1 NNSMLAEMPPN
12 PIPDAFTPTPV
23 VLMPSIISVEPG
35 LDGQAG
41 TTLRLSVQN
50 IATDA
55 TFALSG
61 HVLSARQIGSAGLT
75 YEVTIPAVE
84 PGFANLTVRSNGVES
99 PPKRLRILG
108 RADSVPTQTVSG
120 QAFYQKIDVTDAGL
134 DLGHPVMV
142 PIRNAR
148 VEVFSRSSQSVVA
161 VSETDSRGRFSA
173 PVPFDPNLTVRVISR
188 LRSSD
193 LRVADNTN
201 RNQLYAI
208 AADFDGRNAHFD
220 LLLADTSPLSGAFN
234 ILETIQRANDT
245 LTTTADPNL
254 VPPAPAIFWST
265 RNWAGRGNINYAQG
279 LIGTTTFNVGNNTA
293 VVLGDRNDHGND

>member
-23 VLMPSIISVEPG
+23 VLMPSIISVEQG

-120 QAFYQKIDVTDAGL
+120 EAFYQKIPVTDAGL
-134 DLGHPVMV
+134 DLTHPVMV
-142 PIRNAR
+142 PIRSAR
-148 VEVFSRSSQSVVA
+148 VEVIDRSLQAVVA
-161 VSETDSRGRFSA
+161 VSETDPNGQFRV
-173 PVPFDPNLTVRVISR
+173 PVPLEPAPTLRVVSR
-188 LRSSD
+188 LRTGD
-193 LRVADNTN
+193 LRVADNTAGN
-201 RNQLYAI
+201 ALYSVTTDVDARQTLPRVII
-208 AADFDGRNAHFD
+208 ADNSR
-220 LLLADTSPLSGAFN
+220 LSGAFN
-234 ILETIQRANDT
+234 ILEMIQRSNDT
-245 LTTTADPNL
+245 VRLADAA
-254 VPPAPAIFWST
+254 VIPPPITIFWST
-265 RNWAGRGNINYAQG
+265 RNTPRSGNVA
-279 LIGTTTFNVGNNTA
+279 TS
-293 VVLGDRNDHGND
+293 